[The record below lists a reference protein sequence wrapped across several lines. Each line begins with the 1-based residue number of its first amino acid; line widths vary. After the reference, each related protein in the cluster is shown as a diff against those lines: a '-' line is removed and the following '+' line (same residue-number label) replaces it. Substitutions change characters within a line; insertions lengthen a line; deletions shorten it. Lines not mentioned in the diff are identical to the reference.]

1 MASASVRPGSGSDRG
16 DMLDLLMAR
25 LAALLGDDVLERDKP
40 AGIEG
45 PDAADESAETAQT
58 AEAARTS
65 DTSTTSTTSAIADSA
80 APRSPR
86 PADARSLLESIVFAC
101 LAESTDDERVVSL
114 MHMLGWPAQFV
125 CCSIAGTPPSRDVA
139 ACAASIRGHLPP
151 HADGTPQDCLIGEHD
166 GHLVALIRVDDGANP
181 DDIARIAETCFDGHE
196 PICLGPTRQNA
207 DGASRAIRAAINA
220 LFALKACT
228 REVPQPMRCED
239 LLPERALM
247 GDEDARDELVTSIYQ
262 ALKGDNPN
270 DPTLQTVSIFLDSGA
285 SLDATART
293 LSVHPNTVR
302 YRLKRATEIC
312 GWDAT
317 DTREAYVLSTAIT
330 LGRLRDAGL
339 WRDNGFQ
346 QV

>member
-1 MASASVRPGSGSDRG
+1 M
-16 DMLDLLMAR
+16 
-25 LAALLGDDVLERDKP
+25 LGDNVLERDKP
-40 AGIEG
+40 AGVEG
-45 PDAADESAETAQT
+45 PDAADESAETAGT
-58 AEAARTS
+58 VETARTT
-65 DTSTTSTTSAIADSA
+65 DISTPSTMPTIADSK

-86 PADARSLLESIVFAC
+86 PVDARSLLESIVFAC

-114 MHMLGWPAQFV
+114 MHMLGWPAQFI
-125 CCSIAGTPPSRDVA
+125 CCGIAGTPPSRDIA
-139 ACAASIRGHLPP
+139 ACEASIRNHLPT
-151 HADGTPQDCLIGEHD
+151 HADGTPQDCLIGKHD
-166 GHLVALIRVDDGANP
+166 GHLVALVRVDDGTNP
-181 DDIARIAETCFDGHE
+181 DEVARIAETCFDGHE
-196 PICLGPTRQNA
+196 PIYLGPTRQNA

-220 LFALKACT
+220 LFALKART

-247 GDEDARDELVTSIYQ
+247 GDEDARDELITSIYQ

-270 DPTLQTVSIFLDSGA
+270 DPTLQTVSISLDSVA

-317 DTREAYVLSTAIT
+317 DTRETYVFSTAIT

>member
-1 MASASVRPGSGSDRG
+1 MVSVSARSGSGSDRK
-16 DMLDLLMAR
+16 DLLDLLMAR
-25 LAALLGDDVLERDKP
+25 LAVLLGDDVLERDRP
-40 AGIEG
+40 ADVAGTG
-45 PDAADESAETAQT
+45 VVGTTDETAGT
-58 AEAARTS
+58 AGALGTADQSNAA
-65 DTSTTSTTSAIADSA
+65 A
-80 APRSPR
+80 ATAPGSQH
-86 PADARSLLESIVFAC
+86 PADARTLLESIVFAC

-114 MHMLGWPAQFV
+114 MHTLGWPAHYV
-125 CCSIAGTPPSRDVA
+125 CCSIAGTPPAHDVA
-139 ACAASIRGHLPP
+139 SCAASIRSQLPP

-166 GHLVALIRVDDGANP
+166 GNLVALVRVDDGTSP
-181 DDIARIAETCFDGHE
+181 DQVAHIAETCFDGHE
-196 PICLGPTRQNA
+196 PICLGPPRQNA
-207 DGASRAIRAAINA
+207 DGASRAIRAVINA
-220 LFALKACT
+220 LFALNACT

-247 GDEDARDELVTSIYQ
+247 GDEDARDELIRSIYE

-285 SLDATART
+285 SLDATARA

-339 WRDNGFQ
+339 WRDDGTL
-346 QV
+346 